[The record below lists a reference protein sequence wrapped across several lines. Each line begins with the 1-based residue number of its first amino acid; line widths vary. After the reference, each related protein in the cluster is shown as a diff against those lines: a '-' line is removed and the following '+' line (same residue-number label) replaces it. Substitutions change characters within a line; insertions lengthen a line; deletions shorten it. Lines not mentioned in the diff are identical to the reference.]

1 MPAKKS
7 TAKSAG
13 AKQAQS
19 KVAKL
24 DTIEKIMAGKKAVT
38 KTVDVQIDGE
48 VAGEIAELRRLVRAA
63 RDSDRGANKPDTE
76 LAVQDKLDALI
87 EASKSTVVTFTF
99 TSIGRYEY
107 DELVAAHQPTDDQ
120 KKAGSDFNDDTFPP
134 VLVAAACIDPE
145 MSVEQAEEI
154 FSSQLWNNAELSKM
168 FRGAVDANV
177 QTGDIPLSKGGS
189 DMNLSTLLNS
199 LTPQNMESPTRSI

>member
-7 TAKSAG
+7 TAKLAG

-63 RDSDRGANKPDTE
+63 KDFDLGANKPDTE

-99 TSIGRYEY
+99 TSTAFAH
-107 DELVAAHQPTDDQ
+107 AA
-120 KKAGSDFNDDTFPP
+120 
-134 VLVAAACIDPE
+134 
-145 MSVEQAEEI
+145 
-154 FSSQLWNNAELSKM
+154 
-168 FRGAVDANV
+168 
-177 QTGDIPLSKGGS
+177 
-189 DMNLSTLLNS
+189 
-199 LTPQNMESPTRSI
+199 